1 MTDDIQIRP
10 VQDNDSDAVIALI
23 DLCWSAYPGVIL
35 NVDLEEP
42 GLRHPA
48 THFSERDGQ
57 MWTAW
62 DGKSLGG
69 VVGYTLGAAGADAE
83 LLKLYVHPDQRRSGL
98 GRRLTMLVEQTVRE
112 RGARTLELWSD
123 TRFETAHRF
132 YRSLGY
138 SQTGEK
144 RALNDI
150 SNSFEYRFLKTLER

>member
-1 MTDDIQIRP
+1 MTEDILIRSAEDD
-10 VQDNDSDAVIALI
+10 DSDAVIALI
-23 DLCWSAYPGVIL
+23 DLCWSAYPGVTL
-35 NVDLEEP
+35 DVDLEEP

-48 THFSERDGQ
+48 THFRKRDGR

-62 DGKSLGG
+62 DGKDLGG
-69 VVGYTLGAAGADAE
+69 VVGYTLDAVGADAE
-83 LLKLYVHPDQRRSGL
+83 LHKLYVHPDQRRSGL
-98 GRRLTMLVEQTVRE
+98 GRRLTTLVEQTVRA

-132 YRSLGY
+132 YRNLGY

-150 SNSFEYRFLKTLER
+150 SNSFEYRFVKSL